1 MKKERAYRLLIVLVL
16 SVAVAVFAV
25 RLYIMRDRG
34 KTNNLPEAPD
44 FTFTTIDGKN
54 MRLSDFKGKVIIVD
68 FFALWCDPCRIQL
81 GVLKRVWP
89 ILKNHGVI
97 LLSIDID
104 PGEGLSDIKEHATS
118 MRINWIIGSSPE
130 AV

>member
-54 MRLSDFKGKVIIVD
+54 MRLSDFKRK
-68 FFALWCDPCRIQL
+68 
-81 GVLKRVWP
+81 
-89 ILKNHGVI
+89 
-97 LLSIDID
+97 
-104 PGEGLSDIKEHATS
+104 
-118 MRINWIIGSSPE
+118 
-130 AV
+130 